1 MGVCLVDCE
10 EGEISFGG
18 FLFYF
23 TGMVWWYAFSNYY
36 RKYKNKIKKIE

>member
-1 MGVCLVDCE
+1 MGGCLVDCE

-23 TGMVWWYAFSNYY
+23 TGMVV
-36 RKYKNKIKKIE
+36 RILKLL